1 LAGLANEM
9 EKELWQQK
17 GAGHRER
24 LRERFLDHG
33 LDGFSDGEVL
43 ELLLSFGTPRKDCKE
58 PARALLKRF
67 STFPA
72 VLDAAPVEIQEI
84 KGVGPKNSFAL
95 SFVKSVA
102 NRYLKQ
108 RLNNKSY
115 LRSSADVIDYLT
127 HSMRGL
133 KIEVF
138 TVLYLDSSHAI
149 IETEVVAEGTINV
162 NSVYPREIV
171 KRALQ
176 HNAAALVVAH
186 NHPSGSTE
194 PSIQD
199 RTLTKSLFLVCSMMQ
214 IRLLDHIIIGDEHF
228 SFADRGIMTECQ
240 NWCQKVLH
248 EGITT
253 GEKSE

>member
-1 LAGLANEM
+1 M
-9 EKELWQQK
+9 DKDLWQQK

-24 LRERFLDHG
+24 LRERFLDRG

-67 STFPA
+67 PTLPA

-84 KGVGPKNSFAL
+84 QGVGPKNSFAL

-108 RLNNKSY
+108 RLNSKSY
-115 LRSSADVIDYLT
+115 LHSPGEVVDYLT

-133 KIEVF
+133 KVEVF
-138 TVLYLDSSHAI
+138 TVIYLDSSHAI
-149 IETEVVAEGTINV
+149 IDTEVVAEGTINV
-162 NSVYPREIV
+162 NTVYPREIV

-194 PSIQD
+194 PSVQD
-199 RTLTKSLFLVCSMMQ
+199 RMLTKNLCLVCSMMQ
-214 IRLLDHIIIGDEHF
+214 IRLLDHIIIGNDHF
-228 SFADRGIMTECQ
+228 SFTDHGIMAESH
-240 NWCQKVLH
+240 NWCQQVLS
-248 EGITT
+248 ERITA
-253 GEKSE
+253 GEKGE